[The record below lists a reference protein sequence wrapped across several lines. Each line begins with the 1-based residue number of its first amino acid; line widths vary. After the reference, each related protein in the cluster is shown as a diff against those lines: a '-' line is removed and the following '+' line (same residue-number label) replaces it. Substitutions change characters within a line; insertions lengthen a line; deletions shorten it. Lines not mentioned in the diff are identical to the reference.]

1 MRISVILPLYNGA
14 LWVKE
19 AIDSVLA
26 QTHADLELIII
37 DDHSSDQGPMLIQS
51 AYQHHPQVHLL
62 TNPDKGIA
70 SARNHGLLH
79 TSGEIIG
86 FIDQDDLWT
95 PDKLT
100 HQLPVLTQ
108 HPDSFILGQLRQFC
122 NEVTLPHWAR
132 KESINQIKPGW
143 EPGTLLL
150 YKTLLTQFSGFNTAY
165 QHGGDDSD
173 LFRRMRDAKVPY
185 HIVPQLVLEK
195 RIHQNNTSGNPNNT
209 RDLIKFIRDS
219 LKRRPSI

>member
-14 LWVKE
+14 RWVKE
-19 AIDSVLA
+19 AINSVLA
-26 QTHADLELIII
+26 QPHTDLELIIV
-37 DDHSSDQGPMLIQS
+37 DDHSTDQSRTLIQRV
-51 AYQHHPQVHLL
+51 YQDHPQIHLL

-79 TSGEIIG
+79 ASGEIIG

-95 PDKLT
+95 SDKLS

-108 HPDSFILGQLRQFC
+108 HPDSFILGHLRQFC
-122 NEVTLPHWAR
+122 NETTLPHWAR

-165 QHGGDDSD
+165 QRGGDDSD
-173 LFRRMRDAKVPY
+173 LFRRMRDAHVPY
-185 HIVPQLVLEK
+185 HIVPELVLEK
-195 RIHQNNTSGNPNNT
+195 RIHQNNTSSHPDAQL
-209 RDLIKFIRDS
+209 DLVKFIRDS

>member
-26 QTHADLELIII
+26 QTHTDLELIII
-37 DDHSSDQGPMLIQS
+37 DDHSTDQSHTLIQNI
-51 AYQHHPQVHLL
+51 YQNHPQIHLL
-62 TNPDKGIA
+62 TNPGKGIA

-79 TSGEIIG
+79 ANGEIIG

-108 HPDSFILGQLRQFC
+108 HPNSFILGHLRQFC
-122 NEVTLPHWAR
+122 NESTLPHWAR

-150 YKTLLTQFSGFNTAY
+150 YKKLLTQFSGFSTTY

-173 LFRRMRDAKVPY
+173 LFRRMRDAHVPY

-195 RIHQNNTSGNPNNT
+195 RIHQNNTSGNPNGAI
-209 RDLIKFIRDS
+209 DLIQHIRDS
-219 LKRRPSI
+219 LKRRHPT